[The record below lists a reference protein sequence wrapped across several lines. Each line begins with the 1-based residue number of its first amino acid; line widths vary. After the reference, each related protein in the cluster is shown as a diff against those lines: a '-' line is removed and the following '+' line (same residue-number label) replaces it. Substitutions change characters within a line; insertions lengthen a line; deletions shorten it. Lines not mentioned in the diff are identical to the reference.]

1 MRCNYTTQCKK
12 ENHCSVGSR
21 KPVKIFSLEEKR
33 VNQRQAINK
42 QIVLLILQSCY
53 ELSQES
59 DVTGVC
65 PNSPREVTSYEIDDL
80 ISQVEQLLSGDQ
92 SLDCIYP
99 YVKNLVRS
107 YKQYYC

>member
-1 MRCNYTTQCKK
+1 MRYNYTTQCKK
-12 ENHCSVGSR
+12 ENHCSIGSR

-33 VNQRQAINK
+33 IKRQTINK

-59 DVTGVC
+59 DVISVC
-65 PNSPREVTSYEIDDL
+65 PNSPREINSYEIDDL
-80 ISQVEQLLSGDQ
+80 INQVEQLLSGGQ

-99 YVKNLVRS
+99 YVKSLVRS